1 MTIENILEI
10 LCPTQFIRIKVIGGV
25 GKVNQIYVKDFK
37 NSDLY
42 EQFKNYKV
50 SKIFSQI
57 DAALFIEVKEN
68 VDYK

>member
-1 MTIENILEI
+1 MTIKKLLEI
-10 LCPTQFIRIKVIGGV
+10 LYPTQFIRIKVIGGA
-25 GKVNQIYVKDFK
+25 GKVNQIYVRDFK

-57 DAALFIEVKEN
+57 DATLFVEVEEN
-68 VDYK
+68 NE

>member
-1 MTIENILEI
+1 MTIKNILEI
-10 LCPTQFIRIKVIGGV
+10 LYPTQFIRIKVIGGV

-57 DAALFIEVKEN
+57 DATLFIEVEEN
-68 VDYK
+68 NE